1 MHIDWDNTMVMG
13 ISGIKI
19 DMPSDAEVSIF
30 TDNDLTHIIDDHFKI
45 NLVVRLLNQI
55 YIVPVLP
62 PGYDYDN
69 LHADVKEEPTP
80 STSTG
85 ATTSAS
91 PFSFTA

>member
-1 MHIDWDNTMVMG
+1 MNIDWDNTMVMG

-19 DMPSDAEVSIF
+19 DMPSDAKVSIF
-30 TDNDLTHIIDDHFKI
+30 TDNDLTHINDDHFKI

-62 PGYDYDN
+62 ARYDYDN
-69 LHADVKEEPTP
+69 LHANVMDEPTP
-80 STSTG
+80 NTSTV
-85 ATTSAS
+85 ATASAP

>member
-13 ISGIKI
+13 ISVIKI
-19 DMPSDAEVSIF
+19 DMPSDAKVSIF
-30 TDNDLTHIIDDHFKI
+30 TDNDLTHINDDHFEI
-45 NLVVRLLNQI
+45 NLVVQLLIPN
-55 YIVPVLP
+55 IVPVPP

-69 LHADVKEEPTP
+69 LHANVMDELIP

-85 ATTSAS
+85 ATTSAP